1 MADLIHLK
9 NVRAG
14 HKSVL
19 TKKLRDLEDA
29 LKTTPPYKD
38 TLEQFKVSLQEKL
51 DVLKNLSDQIVA
63 KLQDVTEIATEIEG
77 HEATTDSVCSALPKI
92 NRILGP
98 APAAVASPA
107 PGANKIK
114 LPKLSIAPFE
124 ASYVKWLTFWD
135 SYESAVHNNPE
146 LSDVNK
152 FTYLQSL
159 LRKEAKD
166 SIAGLA
172 LTSANYQAA
181 IEILKKRFGDS
192 AQNTAKHMEELI
204 RKALAFLCRV
214 ELA

>member
-1 MADLIHLK
+1 MTDLTHLK

-29 LKTTPPYKD
+29 FKATPPDKD
-38 TLEQFKVSLQEKL
+38 ALEQFKVSLQEKL

-63 KLQDVTEIATEIEG
+63 KLQDATEIATEIEG
-77 HEATTDSVCSALPKI
+77 HEATTDSVRSVLYKI
-92 NRILGP
+92 NRVLGP

-124 ASYVKWLTFWD
+124 GSYVKWLTFWD
-135 SYESAVHNNPE
+135 PYESAVHNNPE

-172 LTSANYQAA
+172 LTSVTIRQL
-181 IEILKKRFGDS
+181 LK
-192 AQNTAKHMEELI
+192 
-204 RKALAFLCRV
+204 FLRRG
-214 ELA
+214 LGIAHKLQQSIWRSL

>member
-1 MADLIHLK
+1 M
-9 NVRAG
+9 R
-14 HKSVL
+14 
-19 TKKLRDLEDA
+19 
-29 LKTTPPYKD
+29 
-38 TLEQFKVSLQEKL
+38 
-51 DVLKNLSDQIVA
+51 
-63 KLQDVTEIATEIEG
+63 
-77 HEATTDSVCSALPKI
+77 TTDSVRSAVPKI

-124 ASYVKWLTFWD
+124 GSYVKWLTFWD

-152 FTYLQSL
+152 FTYLQPL
-159 LRKEAKD
+159 LQKEAKD

-192 AQNTAKHMEELI
+192 AQITAKHMEELMGI
-204 RKALAFLCRV
+204 DAVTSNHNLPALRHLYDTIEVHVRGLLGHWVCLQNHMV
-214 ELA
+214 LS